1 MLPCVNVKH
10 VVSRLSVI
18 ADKMNL
24 DPSVDLSSSP
34 SIKCVNFHDG
44 ADGLVRPNVLFAKVN
59 YPVRQSG
66 I

>member
-24 DPSVDLSSSP
+24 DPSVDLSSRP
-34 SIKCVNFHDG
+34 SIKCVNIDDG
-44 ADGLVRPNVLFAKVN
+44 ADDMARVKGLFIKTIT
-59 YPVRQSG
+59 QDGS
-66 I
+66 